1 MIDLSSSIDNFIN
14 VYYVSLGSYYP
25 ELMLG
30 FRLYTSSYGEMC
42 SFGGGLSIAPNEVLG
57 SQMDEA
63 LQWHN
68 PRKKKLAV
76 QKAMTTTF
84 FML

>member
-1 MIDLSSSIDNFIN
+1 MSDLSSSIDNFIN

-63 LQWHN
+63 LQ
-68 PRKKKLAV
+68 
-76 QKAMTTTF
+76 
-84 FML
+84 